1 MTFVVVIRKE
11 GDTTLG
17 TIHRG
22 DDLPSLLS
30 RLGRAYKPRRLA
42 RWYGRRTDEFIK
54 RHYNAEMSAQ
64 QIADAL
70 TAKRKRPITKNMVIR
85 RAHDLGVAARRSR

>member
-11 GDTTLG
+11 GEATLG

-22 DDLPSLLS
+22 DDLPEMLK
-30 RLGRAYKPRRLA
+30 RLGRRYSTRQIA
-42 RWYGRRTDEFIK
+42 RWYGRRTDEFIQ
-54 RHYNAEMSAQ
+54 RHYNVDMSAQ

-70 TAKRKRPITKNMVIR
+70 TAKRKRPITKNMVISRAHTLGTAPR
-85 RAHDLGVAARRSR
+85 RAP